1 MHLNVPA
8 AQVFKLGYQVIY
20 LNDTLIYMLFILV
33 EHLLS
38 QNDVLIFCRVF
49 VNIKNSYTMQL

>member
-8 AQVFKLGYQVIY
+8 AQVFKLGYQVMY
-20 LNDTLIYMLFILV
+20 LNNKLIYMLFILV

-38 QNDVLIFCRVF
+38 QNDVLLFCRVF
-49 VNIKNSYTMQL
+49 VNI